1 MPPEASAGRTLL
13 LDARQVAA
21 LVELSDAVAAVEAAF
36 RAHGEG
42 GLPPP
47 AILVYRGSGGGFHV
61 KAAALSTP
69 APRFT
74 VKLNSNFPENGR
86 RFGLPTIQ
94 GTITLFDGATGF
106 PLAIMDSIEITI
118 QRTAAATAVAAKW
131 LAREDADTVTICG
144 CGAQAWAQLAA
155 VMAVRPIRRVFLHD
169 IDPARA
175 ERLAGEVRSASLE
188 TLPVRDLRPALA
200 ESDVCVT
207 CTTAAVP
214 FLRIGDLGPGT
225 FVAAVGA
232 DSEGKQELDARLL
245 ASSTV
250 VVDILEQCAAIGELH
265 HALDAGLMTR
275 DDVRAELGQVV
286 AGLRTGRASADEI
299 VVFDSTGTALQDAVL
314 AGLVYDRA
322 LERGV
327 GTGFEFAPPS
337 TIRSAAA
344 PGAAASR
351 P

>member
-1 MPPEASAGRTLL
+1 MPPEAVGGGTLL
-13 LDARQVAA
+13 LDAPQVAS
-21 LVELSDAVAAVEAAF
+21 LVELGDTIAAVEAVF

-42 GLPPP
+42 QVPPP
-47 AILVYRGSGGGFHV
+47 AILGYLVPAGGFHV
-61 KAAALSTP
+61 KAAALSSP

-74 VKLNSNFPENGR
+74 VKVNSNFPENR
-86 RFGLPTIQ
+86 PRFGLPTIQ

-118 QRTAAATAVAAKW
+118 QRTAAATAVAANW

-144 CGAQAWAQLAA
+144 CGTQAWAQLAA

-175 ERLAGEVRSASLE
+175 ERLAGEVRSTGLE
-188 TLPVRDLRPALA
+188 AVPVRDLRPALA

-207 CTTAAVP
+207 CTTSAVP

-232 DSEGKQELDARLL
+232 DSEEKQELDARLL